1 MPTKEILPIHR
12 RQISQAIIDRLLS
25 MISDGYWAPGDK
37 LPPQRDLAKKFDV
50 GMSTLREGLQSLQ
63 TMGILELRHGDGTY
77 LANTPSQEIYSH
89 MVNVSLAMGKM
100 DLLMLFEAR
109 GVIETGFSFFAA
121 ERATEDQIHE
131 LLEILDQEKSAIEKG
146 QRERTHELDLSFHK
160 KIAEI
165 SNNEFLS
172 QIVGSL
178 FEALDEVLRI
188 LPQTIEGWRWH
199 KNVAIA
205 ISEHDGMKA
214 SEEMRTLVNASGAR
228 LFPYFNNGHK
238 SNNGS

>member
-1 MPTKEILPIHR
+1 MTTKEILPIHR

-25 MISDGYWAPGDK
+25 MIGDGYWAPGDK
-37 LPPQRDLAKKFDV
+37 LPPQRELAKKFDV

-89 MVNVSLAMGKM
+89 MMNVSLAMGKM
-100 DLLMLFEAR
+100 DLLSLFEAR
-109 GVIETGFSFFAA
+109 GIIETGFSYLAA
-121 ERATEDQIHE
+121 ERATDEQIKD
-131 LLEILDQEKSAIEKG
+131 LFSILEQEKIAIEKV

-165 SNNEFLS
+165 SNNEFLG

-178 FEALDEVLRI
+178 FTALDEVLRI
-188 LPQTIEGWRWH
+188 LPQTNEGWRWH
-199 KNVAIA
+199 QNVAIA
-205 ISEHDGMKA
+205 IGNHDPMKA
-214 SEEMRTLVNASGAR
+214 SEAMRTLVNASGAR
-228 LFPYFNNGHK
+228 LFPYLNNSHK
-238 SNNGS
+238 ASTNS

>member
-25 MISDGYWAPGDK
+25 MISDGYWAPGDR
-37 LPPQRDLAKKFDV
+37 LPPQRELAKKFDV

-100 DLLMLFEAR
+100 DLLSLFEAR
-109 GVIETGFSFFAA
+109 GVIETGFSYFAA
-121 ERATEDQIHE
+121 ERASDEQIKD
-131 LLEILDQEKSAIEKG
+131 LFDILEQEKNAIEKG

-165 SNNEFLS
+165 ANNEFLG

-178 FEALDEVLRI
+178 FEALDEVLRVI
-188 LPQTIEGWRWH
+188 PQTTEGWRWH

-205 ISEHDGMKA
+205 IGEHDPMKA
-214 SEEMRTLVNASGAR
+214 SEAMRTLVNASGAR
-228 LFPYFNNGHK
+228 LFPFM
-238 SNNGS
+238 NNGSKPQTGS

>member
-1 MPTKEILPIHR
+1 MTTKEILPIHR

-25 MISDGYWAPGDK
+25 MIGDGYWAPGDK
-37 LPPQRDLAKKFDV
+37 LPPQRELAKKFDV

-77 LANTPSQEIYSH
+77 LASTPSQEIYSH
-89 MVNVSLAMGKM
+89 MMNVSLAMGKM
-100 DLLMLFEAR
+100 DLLSLFEAR
-109 GVIETGFSFFAA
+109 GIIETGFSYLAA
-121 ERATEDQIHE
+121 ERATDEQIRE
-131 LLEILDQEKSAIEKG
+131 LFNILEQEKIAIEKG

-165 SNNEFLS
+165 SNNEFLG

-178 FEALDEVLRI
+178 FKALDEVLRI
-188 LPQTIEGWRWH
+188 LPQTNEGWRWH
-199 KNVAIA
+199 QNVAIA
-205 ISEHDGMKA
+205 IGNHDPMKA

-228 LFPYFNNGHK
+228 LFPYLNNGHK
-238 SNNGS
+238 ASTNT